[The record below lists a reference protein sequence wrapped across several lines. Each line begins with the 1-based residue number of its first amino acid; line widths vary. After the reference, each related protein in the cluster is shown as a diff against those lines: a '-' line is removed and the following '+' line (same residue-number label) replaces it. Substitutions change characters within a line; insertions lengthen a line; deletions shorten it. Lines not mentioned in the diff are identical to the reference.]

1 LLPDSDRHLK
11 ADGHFHVHPALCW
24 HDTTKNITLAR
35 QIRKRK
41 ISNPSTRRGAPLFMP
56 PSQLNGTI
64 ENILAAIA
72 GLVPE
77 YRKNPVDQAK
87 GAGHCAACIIEADG
101 TIHGK
106 MFGDDKNRLRNLYRV
121 AWMKA
126 SQAWITGMKTGEY
139 EKKVFNSEVNADLYG
154 IILPDL
160 IGWEG
165 GQPITL
171 KDGKTIFAG
180 FSGFTSKSDLEIVLK
195 AVAMVER

>member
-1 LLPDSDRHLK
+1 
-11 ADGHFHVHPALCW
+11 
-24 HDTTKNITLAR
+24 
-35 QIRKRK
+35 
-41 ISNPSTRRGAPLFMP
+41 MP

-165 GQPITL
+165 GTAHHAKGRKNYFCRLQR
-171 KDGKTIFAG
+171 FHQ
-180 FSGFTSKSDLEIVLK
+180 
-195 AVAMVER
+195 

>member
-1 LLPDSDRHLK
+1 MP
-11 ADGHFHVHPALCW
+11 
-24 HDTTKNITLAR
+24 TKQSMEI
-35 QIRKRK
+35 
-41 ISNPSTRRGAPLFMP
+41 
-56 PSQLNGTI
+56 I
-64 ENILAAIA
+64 ENILAAINE
-72 GLVPE
+72 LVPE

-87 GAGHCAACIIEADG
+87 GAGHCAVCIIEEDG

-106 MFGDDKNRLRNLYRV
+106 MFGEDKNRLRNLFRV

-139 EKKVFNSEVNADLYG
+139 EKKVFNGEVNADLYG

-165 GQPITL
+165 GQPVRL
-171 KDGKTIFAG
+171 KNGKTIFAG

-195 AVAMVER
+195 AVSMIER

>member
-1 LLPDSDRHLK
+1 MPAKLLTD
-11 ADGHFHVHPALCW
+11 
-24 HDTTKNITLAR
+24 
-35 QIRKRK
+35 
-41 ISNPSTRRGAPLFMP
+41 
-56 PSQLNGTI
+56 TI
-64 ENILAAIA
+64 ENILTAIN

-87 GAGHCAACIIEADG
+87 SAGHCAVCIIQEDG

-106 MFGDDKNRLRNLYRV
+106 MFGEDKNRLRNLYRV

-139 EKKVFNSEVNADLYG
+139 EKKVFNNEVNADLYG

-165 GQPITL
+165 GQPVTL
-171 KDGKTIFAG
+171 KNGRAIFAG
-180 FSGFTSKSDLEIVLK
+180 FSGFTSKSDLEIVRK
-195 AVAMVER
+195 AVAMVDR